1 MKMVILISVL
11 VVVAIA
17 IVFLGLSFFV
27 VDQTQYVAVIRFGE
41 IKRVISEPGLYMRT
55 PFVDSVV
62 RLSKR
67 FYIYDIPV
75 EKIITLDKKTM
86 LVDSYA
92 IWRISDPKKFI
103 ESVRTVSLALS
114 RIDDVVYSGLRNT
127 LAKLDFD
134 DIVTGERQYLTD
146 ITDFSKKNLVDFG
159 IEIKDVRIKHTD
171 LPSENQQAVFERMKS
186 ERQSIAALIR
196 AEGQK
201 EAQKIRSEA
210 DKKATVLRAE
220 ALSEAERLKGTGE
233 ASATRIYAEAFS
245 KDQDFYKL
253 LRTLDSYKLIIPDSV
268 VLIGEDMSILNQMK
282 REIT

>member
-1 MKMVILISVL
+1 MMKLTIIVTVAIISILAIVL
-11 VVVAIA
+11 VA
-17 IVFLGLSFFV
+17 LSLFI
-27 VDQTQYVAVIRFGE
+27 VDQTEYAIVLRFGE
-41 IKRVISEPGLYMRT
+41 IRKVISEPGLYVRT
-55 PFVDSVV
+55 PFVDNVV

-67 FYIYDIPV
+67 YYIYDIPV

-92 IWRISDPKKFI
+92 IWRIDDPKKFL

-127 LAKLDFD
+127 LAKLEFD
-134 DIVTGERQYLTD
+134 DIVTGERQYLLD
-146 ITDFSKKNLVDFG
+146 ITDFAKKNLADFG
-159 IEIKDVRIKHTD
+159 IEIRDVRIKHTD
-171 LPSENQQAVFERMKS
+171 LPKENQQAVFERMKS

-210 DKKATVLRAE
+210 DKQATIIRAQ
-220 ALSEAERLKGTGE
+220 AMSEAERIKGSGE

-245 KDQDFYKL
+245 KDYEFYKL
-253 LRTLDSYKLIIPDSV
+253 LRTLESYKSIIPNSV
-268 VLIGEDMSILNQMK
+268 VIVGEDLSILEQMK
-282 REIT
+282 

>member
-1 MKMVILISVL
+1 MKMMILVGVIVI
-11 VVVAIA
+11 IA
-17 IVFLGLSFFV
+17 IVAIFVGLSFFV
-27 VDQTQYVAVIRFGE
+27 VDQTQYAVVLRFGE
-41 IKRVISEPGLYMRT
+41 IRRVISEPGLYMRT
-55 PFVDSVV
+55 PFVDNVV
-62 RLSKR
+62 RISKR

-92 IWRISDPKKFI
+92 VWRISDPKRFI

-134 DIVTGERQYLTD
+134 DIVTGERQYLAD
-146 ITDFSKKNLVDFG
+146 ITEFSKRNLLDFG
-159 IEIKDVRIKHTD
+159 IEIRDVRIKHTD

-210 DKKATVLRAE
+210 DKKATVLRAQ
-220 ALSEAERLKGTGE
+220 ALSEAERIKGTGE

-245 KDQDFYKL
+245 REPDFYRF
-253 LRTLDSYKLIIPDSV
+253 LRTLDSYRSIIPNSI
-268 VLIGEDMSILNQMK
+268 VLIGEDMSILNQFK
-282 REIT
+282 

>member
-1 MKMVILISVL
+1 MKTMVLIFVLILS
-11 VVVAIA
+11 VVAVLFI
-17 IVFLGLSFFV
+17 GLSFFV
-27 VDQTQYVAVIRFGE
+27 VDQTQYAVVLRFGE
-41 IKRVISEPGLYMRT
+41 IRKVISEPGLYVKT
-55 PFVDSVV
+55 PFVDNVI
-62 RLSKR
+62 RFSKR

-134 DIVTGERQYLTD
+134 DIVTGERQYLSD
-146 ITDFSKKNLVDFG
+146 ITEFSKRNLVDFG
-159 IEIKDVRIKHTD
+159 VDIQDVRIKHTD
-171 LPSENQQAVFERMKS
+171 LPAENQQAVFERMKS

-210 DKKATVLRAE
+210 DKKATILKAE
-220 ALSEAERLKGTGE
+220 ALSEAERIKGTGE
-233 ASATRIYAEAFS
+233 ASATRIYAQAYGQ
-245 KDQDFYKL
+245 DQEFYRF
-253 LRTLDSYKLIIPDSV
+253 LRTLESYKFIIPDSV
-268 VLIGEDMSILNQMK
+268 ILIGEDLTILNQMK
-282 REIT
+282 

>member
-1 MKMVILISVL
+1 MMKLTIIVTVAIVSILAIVL
-11 VVVAIA
+11 VA
-17 IVFLGLSFFV
+17 LSLFI
-27 VDQTQYVAVIRFGE
+27 VDQTQYAIVLRFGE
-41 IKRVISEPGLYMRT
+41 IRKVISEPGLYVRT
-55 PFVDSVV
+55 PFVDNVV

-67 FYIYDIPV
+67 YYIYDIPV

-92 IWRISDPKKFI
+92 IWRIDDPKKFL

-127 LAKLDFD
+127 LAKLEFD
-134 DIVTGERQYLTD
+134 DIVTGERQYLVD
-146 ITDFSKKNLVDFG
+146 ITDFAKKNLADFG
-159 IEIKDVRIKHTD
+159 IEIRDVRIKHTD
-171 LPSENQQAVFERMKS
+171 LPTENQNAVFERMKS

-210 DKKATVLRAE
+210 DKQATIIRAQ
-220 ALSEAERLKGTGE
+220 AMSEAERIKGSGE

-245 KDQDFYKL
+245 KDYEFYKL
-253 LRTLDSYKLIIPDSV
+253 LRTLESYKTIIPNSV
-268 VLIGEDMSILNQMK
+268 VIVGEDLSILQQMK
-282 REIT
+282 

>member
-1 MKMVILISVL
+1 MKMMILVFVL
-11 VVVAIA
+11 ILSAVAVLFI
-17 IVFLGLSFFV
+17 GLSFFI
-27 VDQTQYVAVIRFGE
+27 VDQTQYAVVLRFGE
-41 IKRVISEPGLYMRT
+41 IRKVISEPGLYVKT
-55 PFVDSVV
+55 PFVDNVI
-62 RLSKR
+62 RFSKR

-134 DIVTGERQYLTD
+134 DIVTGERQYLSD
-146 ITDFSKKNLVDFG
+146 ITEFSKRNLADFG
-159 IEIKDVRIKHTD
+159 VDIQDVRIKHTD
-171 LPSENQQAVFERMKS
+171 LPAENQQAVFERMKS

-210 DKKATVLRAE
+210 DKKATILKAE
-220 ALSEAERLKGTGE
+220 ALSEAERIKGTGE
-233 ASATRIYAEAFS
+233 ASATRIYAQAYGQ
-245 KDQDFYKL
+245 DQEFYRF
-253 LRTLDSYKLIIPDSV
+253 LRTLESYKFIIPDSV
-268 VLIGEDMSILNQMK
+268 ILIGEDLTILNQMK
-282 REIT
+282 

>member
-1 MKMVILISVL
+1 MKMMILVGVIVI
-11 VVVAIA
+11 IA
-17 IVFLGLSFFV
+17 IVAVFVGLSFFV
-27 VDQTQYVAVIRFGE
+27 VDQTQYAVVVRFGE
-41 IKRVISEPGLYMRT
+41 IRKVISEPGLYLRT
-55 PFVDSVV
+55 PFVDNIV

-67 FYIYDIPV
+67 FHIYDIPV

-92 IWRISDPKKFI
+92 VWRISDPKKFI

-134 DIVTGERQYLTD
+134 DIVTGERQYLAD
-146 ITDFSKKNLVDFG
+146 ITEFSKKNLLDFG
-159 IEIKDVRIKHTD
+159 IEIRDVRIKHTD

-220 ALSEAERLKGTGE
+220 ALSEAERIKGTGE

-245 KDQDFYKL
+245 REPDFYRF
-253 LRTLDSYKLIIPDSV
+253 LRTLDSYRSIIPDSI
-268 VLIGEDMSILNQMK
+268 VLIGEDMSILNQFK
-282 REIT
+282 

>member
-1 MKMVILISVL
+1 MKTMVLIFVLILS
-11 VVVAIA
+11 VVAVLFI
-17 IVFLGLSFFV
+17 GLSFFI
-27 VDQTQYVAVIRFGE
+27 VDQTQYAVVLRFGE
-41 IKRVISEPGLYMRT
+41 IRKVISEPGLYVKT
-55 PFVDSVV
+55 PFVDNVI
-62 RLSKR
+62 RFSKR

-92 IWRISDPKKFI
+92 VWRISDPKKFI

-134 DIVTGERQYLTD
+134 DIVTGERQYLSD
-146 ITDFSKKNLVDFG
+146 ITEFSKRNLVDFG
-159 IEIKDVRIKHTD
+159 IDIQDVRIKHTD
-171 LPSENQQAVFERMKS
+171 LPAENQQAVFERMKS

-210 DKKATVLRAE
+210 DKKATILKAE
-220 ALSEAERLKGTGE
+220 ALSEAERIKGTGE
-233 ASATRIYAEAFS
+233 ASATRIYAQVYGQ
-245 KDQDFYKL
+245 DQEFYRF
-253 LRTLDSYKLIIPDSV
+253 LRTLESYKLIIPDSV
-268 VLIGEDMSILNQMK
+268 ILIGEDLTILNQMK
-282 REIT
+282 

>member
-1 MKMVILISVL
+1 MKMAVLISVL
-11 VVVAIA
+11 VIIA
-17 IVFLGLSFFV
+17 IVVIFLGLSFFI
-27 VDQTQYVAVIRFGE
+27 VDQTQYAIVVRFGE
-41 IKRVISEPGLYMRT
+41 IKKVISEAGLYMRT
-55 PFVDSVV
+55 PFVDNIV

-134 DIVTGERQYLTD
+134 DIVTGERQYLGDVTE
-146 ITDFSKKNLVDFG
+146 FSKKNLLDFG
-159 IEIKDVRIKHTD
+159 IEIRDVRIKHTD

-220 ALSEAERLKGTGE
+220 ALSEAERIKGTGE

-253 LRTLDSYKLIIPDSV
+253 LRTLDSYKSIIPDST
-268 VLIGEDMSILNQMK
+268 VLIGEDMSILNQFK
-282 REIT
+282 

>member
-1 MKMVILISVL
+1 MKLTIIVTVAIVSILAIVL
-11 VVVAIA
+11 VA
-17 IVFLGLSFFV
+17 LSLFI
-27 VDQTQYVAVIRFGE
+27 VDQTQYAIVLRFGE
-41 IKRVISEPGLYMRT
+41 IRKVISEPGLYVRT
-55 PFVDSVV
+55 PFVDNVV

-67 FYIYDIPV
+67 YYIYDIPV

-92 IWRISDPKKFI
+92 IWRIDDPKKFL

-127 LAKLDFD
+127 LAKLEFD
-134 DIVTGERQYLTD
+134 DIVTGERQYLVD
-146 ITDFSKKNLVDFG
+146 ITDFAKKNLADFG
-159 IEIKDVRIKHTD
+159 IEIRDVRIKHTD
-171 LPSENQQAVFERMKS
+171 LPTENQNAVFERMKS

-210 DKKATVLRAE
+210 DKQATIIRAQ
-220 ALSEAERLKGTGE
+220 AMSEAERIKGSGE

-245 KDQDFYKL
+245 KDYEFYKL
-253 LRTLDSYKLIIPDSV
+253 LRTLESYKSIIPNSV
-268 VLIGEDMSILNQMK
+268 VIVGEDLSILEQMK
-282 REIT
+282 

>member
-134 DIVTGERQYLTD
+134 DIVTGERQSLTD

-210 DKKATVLRAE
+210 DKKVTVLRAE

-282 REIT
+282 

>member
-134 DIVTGERQYLTD
+134 DIVTGERQSLTD

-282 REIT
+282 

>member
-1 MKMVILISVL
+1 MKTMVLIFVLILS
-11 VVVAIA
+11 VVAVLFI
-17 IVFLGLSFFV
+17 GLSFFV
-27 VDQTQYVAVIRFGE
+27 VDQTQYAVVLRFGE
-41 IKRVISEPGLYMRT
+41 IRKVISEPGLYVKT
-55 PFVDSVV
+55 PFVDNVI
-62 RLSKR
+62 RFSKR

-92 IWRISDPKKFI
+92 VWRISDPKKFI

-134 DIVTGERQYLTD
+134 DIVTGERQYLSD
-146 ITDFSKKNLVDFG
+146 ITEFSKRNLVDFG
-159 IEIKDVRIKHTD
+159 IDIQDVRIKHTD
-171 LPSENQQAVFERMKS
+171 LPAENQQAVFERMKS

-210 DKKATVLRAE
+210 DKKATILKAE
-220 ALSEAERLKGTGE
+220 ALSEAERIKGTGE
-233 ASATRIYAEAFS
+233 ASATRIYAQVYGQ
-245 KDQDFYKL
+245 DQEFYRF
-253 LRTLDSYKLIIPDSV
+253 LRTLESYKLIIPDSV
-268 VLIGEDMSILNQMK
+268 ILIGEDLTILNQMK
-282 REIT
+282 

>member
-41 IKRVISEPGLYMRT
+41 IKRVFSEPGLYMRT

-134 DIVTGERQYLTD
+134 DIVTGERQYLSD

-282 REIT
+282 

>member
-1 MKMVILISVL
+1 MKLTIIVTVAIVSILAIVL
-11 VVVAIA
+11 VA
-17 IVFLGLSFFV
+17 LSLFI
-27 VDQTQYVAVIRFGE
+27 VDQTQYAIVLRFGE
-41 IKRVISEPGLYMRT
+41 IRKVISEPGLYVRT
-55 PFVDSVV
+55 PFVDNVV

-67 FYIYDIPV
+67 YYIYDIPV

-92 IWRISDPKKFI
+92 IWRIDDPKKFL

-127 LAKLDFD
+127 LAKLEFD
-134 DIVTGERQYLTD
+134 DIVTGERQYLVD
-146 ITDFSKKNLVDFG
+146 ITDFAKKNLADFG
-159 IEIKDVRIKHTD
+159 IEIRDVRIKHTD
-171 LPSENQQAVFERMKS
+171 LPTENQNAVFERMKS

-210 DKKATVLRAE
+210 DKQATIIRAQ
-220 ALSEAERLKGTGE
+220 AMSEAERIKGSGE

-245 KDQDFYKL
+245 KDYEFYKL
-253 LRTLDSYKLIIPDSV
+253 LRTLESYKTIIPNSV
-268 VLIGEDMSILNQMK
+268 VIVGEDLSILQQMK
-282 REIT
+282 

>member
-1 MKMVILISVL
+1 MKMMILVGVIVI
-11 VVVAIA
+11 IA
-17 IVFLGLSFFV
+17 IVAVFVGLSFFV
-27 VDQTQYVAVIRFGE
+27 VDQTQYAVVVRFGE
-41 IKRVISEPGLYMRT
+41 IRKVISEPGLYLRT
-55 PFVDSVV
+55 PFVDNVV
-62 RLSKR
+62 RISKR

-92 IWRISDPKKFI
+92 VWRISDPKRFI

-134 DIVTGERQYLTD
+134 DIVTGERQYLAD
-146 ITDFSKKNLVDFG
+146 ITEFSKKNLLDFG
-159 IEIKDVRIKHTD
+159 IEIRDVRIKHTD

-220 ALSEAERLKGTGE
+220 ALSEAERIKGTGE

-245 KDQDFYKL
+245 KEPDFYRF
-253 LRTLDSYKLIIPDSV
+253 LRTLDSYRSIIPNSI
-268 VLIGEDMSILNQMK
+268 VLIGEDMSILNQFK
-282 REIT
+282 

>member
-1 MKMVILISVL
+1 MKWVVL
-11 VVVAIA
+11 MTVLFIVAIA
-17 IVFLGLSFFV
+17 TVFIFLSFFI
-27 VDQTQYVAVIRFGE
+27 VDQTQYAIVLRFGE
-41 IKRVISEPGLYMRT
+41 IRRVISEPGLYVRT
-55 PFVDSVV
+55 PFVDSIV

-67 FYIYDIPV
+67 YYIYDIPV

-86 LVDSYA
+86 LVDTYA

-103 ESVRTVSLALS
+103 ESVRTVNLALS

-127 LAKLDFD
+127 LAKLEFD

-146 ITDFSKKNLVDFG
+146 ITEFSKKNLAEFG
-159 IEIKDVRIKHTD
+159 IEVRDVRIKHTD
-171 LPSENQQAVFERMKS
+171 LPAENQQAVFERMKS

-210 DKKATVLRAE
+210 DKKAAIMRAE
-220 ALSEAERLKGTGE
+220 ALSEAEKIKGSGE

-245 KDQDFYKL
+245 KDYEFYKL
-253 LRTLDSYKLIIPDSV
+253 LRTLDSYRSIIPNSV
-268 VLIGEDMSILNQMK
+268 VIVGKDLTILQQMK
-282 REIT
+282 

>member
-1 MKMVILISVL
+1 MKLTIIVTVAVISIL
-11 VVVAIA
+11 A
-17 IVFLGLSFFV
+17 IVFVMLSLFI
-27 VDQTQYVAVIRFGE
+27 VDQTQYAIVLRFGQ
-41 IKRVISEPGLYMRT
+41 IRKVISEPGLYVRT
-55 PFVDSVV
+55 PFVDNVV

-67 FYIYDIPV
+67 YYIYDIPV

-92 IWRISDPKKFI
+92 IWKIYDPKKFL
-103 ESVRTVSLALS
+103 ESVRTVNLALS

-127 LAKLDFD
+127 LAKLEFD

-146 ITDFSKKNLVDFG
+146 ITDFARKNLAEFG
-159 IEIKDVRIKHTD
+159 IEVRDVRIKHTD
-171 LPSENQQAVFERMKS
+171 LPEENQQAVFERMKS

-210 DKKATVLRAE
+210 DKQATIIRAQ
-220 ALSEAERLKGTGE
+220 AMSEAERIKGSGE

-245 KDQDFYKL
+245 RDYEFYKL
-253 LRTLDSYKLIIPDSV
+253 LRTLESYKTIIPNSV
-268 VLIGEDMSILNQMK
+268 VIVGKDLTILEQMK
-282 REIT
+282 

>member
-1 MKMVILISVL
+1 MKMVILIGIL
-11 VVVAIA
+11 TVVIIA
-17 IVFLGLSFFV
+17 AVFVGLSFFI
-27 VDQTQYVAVIRFGE
+27 VDQTQYAIVIRFGE
-41 IKRVISEPGLYMRT
+41 IRRIISEPGLYART
-55 PFVDSVV
+55 PFVDNVV
-62 RLSKR
+62 RFSKR

-92 IWRISDPKKFI
+92 VWRISDPKKFI

-127 LAKLDFD
+127 LAKLEFD
-134 DIVTGERQYLTD
+134 DIVTGERMYLSD
-146 ITDFSKKNLVDFG
+146 ITEFSKKNLQDFG

-171 LPSENQQAVFERMKS
+171 LPAENQQAVFERMKS

-210 DKKATVLRAE
+210 DKKATVLKAE
-220 ALSEAERLKGTGE
+220 ALSEAERIKGTGE

-245 KDQDFYKL
+245 KDQEFYKL
-253 LRTLDSYKLIIPDSV
+253 LRTLDSYKMIIPDSIV
-268 VLIGEDMSILNQMK
+268 IIGEDMSILNQIK
-282 REIT
+282 